1 MTGGLPRFARKD
13 VRAAAAR
20 LTAAGFA
27 FDDVDSSGHAQFT
40 HPSGVEVTLPGSPH
54 PRGGWQRRVDKA
66 IADATGQRRGKTRQR
81 VKHLPHLDRP
91 VDDGRTAA
99 SVDRL
104 TRDWHS
110 TRAAIDARDGDPL
123 ALCRRLLHI
132 EDQLEAL
139 HQPPP
144 AGRWSREL

>member
-1 MTGGLPRFARKD
+1 MAGLHASPQNGAPRNRIKNLPR
-13 VRAAAAR
+13 AAR
-20 LTAAGFA
+20 
-27 FDDVDSSGHAQFT
+27 V
-40 HPSGVEVTLPGSPH
+40 
-54 PRGGWQRRVDKA
+54 
-66 IADATGQRRGKTRQR
+66 
-81 VKHLPHLDRP
+81 

-99 SVDRL
+99 AVDRL

-110 TRAAIDARDGDPL
+110 TRDAIDTDYGDPL

-132 EDQLEAL
+132 EDELEAL